1 MIKNQLYERPDIT
14 VLQLEE
20 SCGLLAGSDTGTGK
34 TMTNDRN
41 IIIDS
46 TVEDNPKTG
55 IDAKKNNIWGTNGI
69 WND

>member
-20 SCGLLAGSDTGTGK
+20 SCGLLAGSDK
-34 TMTNDRN
+34 KMTVDGNEATN
-41 IIIDS
+41 GNG
-46 TVEDNPKTG
+46 NPDK
-55 IDAKKNNIWGTNGI
+55 IDAKNNNIWGTNGL

>member
-20 SCGLLAGSDTGTGK
+20 SCVLLAGTTKINVDG
-34 TMTNDRN
+34 
-41 IIIDS
+41 
-46 TVEDNPKTG
+46 NPEASSKEG
-55 IDAKKNNIWGTNGI
+55 NPDKIDAKNNNIWGTNGL

>member
-20 SCGLLAGSDTGTGK
+20 NCVLLAGTTTFNVDGNKGPGGSGDG
-34 TMTNDRN
+34 
-41 IIIDS
+41 
-46 TVEDNPKTG
+46 NPDK
-55 IDAKKNNIWGTNGI
+55 IDAKNNNIWGTNGL

>member
-20 SCGLLAGSDTGTGK
+20 SCGLLAGSDK
-34 TMTNDRN
+34 KMTVDGGNTTDG
-41 IIIDS
+41 II
-46 TVEDNPKTG
+46 EKNPDKF
-55 IDAKKNNIWGTNGI
+55 DAKHNNIWGTNGL

>member
-20 SCGLLAGSDTGTGK
+20 SCVLLAGSDK
-34 TMTNDRN
+34 KMTYDGNDATH
-41 IIIDS
+41 DY
-46 TVEDNPKTG
+46 VEGNPDK
-55 IDAKKNNIWGTNGI
+55 IDAKNNNIWSTNGL

>member
-20 SCGLLAGSDTGTGK
+20 SCVLLAGTTQINVDGNKSI
-34 TMTNDRN
+34 NDSGN
-41 IIIDS
+41 G
-46 TVEDNPKTG
+46 NPDK
-55 IDAKKNNIWGTNGI
+55 IDAKNNNIWSTNGL

>member
-20 SCGLLAGSDTGTGK
+20 SCVLLAGSDKKMTVDEGDITDGT
-34 TMTNDRN
+34 
-41 IIIDS
+41 II
-46 TVEDNPKTG
+46 ENNPDK
-55 IDAKKNNIWGTNGI
+55 IDAKNNNIWGTNGL